1 MESKK
6 SIQAII
12 STAAMITFTVG
23 GLFYPY
29 LGLGTAAVAA
39 FLVFQSIFNGRKG
52 CTRFCPRGIFISIF
66 MPFISLN
73 RKIPKF
79 LLGKKAKYIV
89 LAIFISLLS
98 FRLFNAGWNLAQIG
112 SVMISMCITSTV
124 IAVIL
129 GVLFKP
135 KSWCTVCPL
144 GTIQTMTFNTSQK
157 VSAGGYA
164 PALTISATAVAVAV
178 FVLFA
183 GLNFPETEPH
193 ENTEQKI
200 EKTTLSHNYSG
211 RKYRHRFGFNSREPF
226 SQLYNHGGR
235 GSSYRG
241 QNPSEPF
248 QHRHQ
253 LRQEPLFQ

>member
-6 SIQAII
+6 SIQAVI
-12 STAAMITFTVG
+12 STVAMITFTIG

-52 CTRFCPRGIFISIF
+52 CTRFCPRGVFISIF

-79 LLGKKAKYIV
+79 MLGKKTKYIV
-89 LAIFISLLS
+89 LAVFITLLS
-98 FRLFNAGWNLAQIG
+98 FKLFNSGWNLTQIG
-112 SVMISMCITSTV
+112 SVMISMCITSTI

-129 GVLFKP
+129 GVIFKP

-164 PALTISATAVAVAV
+164 PVFAVSVTAAIII
-178 FVLFA
+178 FVLSA
-183 GLNFPETEPH
+183 GLNVQKSEPQT
-193 ENTEQKI
+193 NNEQK
-200 EKTTLSHNYSG
+200 EANNVLENFQGK
-211 RKYRHRFGFNSREPF
+211 RHRRRFRFNSNRQTSF
-226 SQLYNHGGR
+226 YQRCN
-235 GSSYRG
+235 SSKKHTSY
-241 QNPSEPF
+241 
-248 QHRHQ
+248 
-253 LRQEPLFQ
+253 

>member
-1 MESKK
+1 MEDVFWEADMESKR
-6 SIQAII
+6 SIQAVI

-23 GLFYPY
+23 GLFCPY

-52 CTRFCPRGIFISIF
+52 CTKFCPRGIFISVF

-73 RKIPKF
+73 KKIPKF
-79 LLGKKAKYIV
+79 MLGKKAKYIV
-89 LAIFISLLS
+89 LAVFISLLS
-98 FRLFNAGWNLAQIG
+98 FKLFNAGWNLAQIG

-157 VSAGGYA
+157 VSAGGYV
-164 PALTISATAVAVAV
+164 PAFAVSATAIAIFF
-178 FVLFA
+178 FVLFT
-183 GLNFPETEPH
+183 GVIIPETETQT
-193 ENTEQKI
+193 NSEQKLENISCKNI
-200 EKTTLSHNYSG
+200 EGK
-211 RKYRHRFGFNSREPF
+211 RYRHRFRFNSNRQEPF
-226 SQLYNHGGR
+226 SQPCKSLNLDK
-235 GSSYRG
+235 
-241 QNPSEPF
+241 NPGY
-248 QHRHQ
+248 
-253 LRQEPLFQ
+253 

>member
-6 SIQAII
+6 SIQAVV
-12 STAAMITFTVG
+12 STVAMIIFTIG

-29 LGLGTAAVAA
+29 LGLGTAGVAG

-52 CTRFCPRGIFISIF
+52 CTKFCPRGIFISIF

-73 RKIPKF
+73 RQIPKF
-79 LLGKKAKYIV
+79 MLGKKAKYIV
-89 LAIFISLLS
+89 LAIFLALLS

-144 GTIQTMTFNTSQK
+144 GTIQTMTFNTSKK
-157 VSAGGYA
+157 VSSGGYA
-164 PALTISATAVAVAV
+164 PALTISATAVAVV
-178 FVLFA
+178 FVLFS
-183 GLNFPETEPH
+183 GLDFASTESR
-193 ENTEQKI
+193 ENIEQKI
-200 EKTTLSHNYSG
+200 EKTTLCQNYSG
-211 RKYRHRFGFNSREPF
+211 RKYRHRFRFNSNYQAPF
-226 SQLYNHGGR
+226 SQRCNHAEQR
-235 GSSYRG
+235 SSCRG
-241 QNPSEPF
+241 QLP
-248 QHRHQ
+248 
-253 LRQEPLFQ
+253 